1 MPEAVANS
9 LTHGIQLNY
18 VGVKAIHFE
27 SVRLPSTYRQEDLG
41 DLVLGNGRSE
51 YDRKEKV
58 ITVITKVEIKAK
70 DGTLEARI
78 ELVAQFRVDESQFP
92 ADRVEDWA
100 ERAAYFVL
108 LPFLREH
115 LYSLSCRTGMPL
127 VMMPL
132 LQLPTFTVSPPEGPQ
147 PELFTKREAAFS

>member
-1 MPEAVANS
+1 MADAAPNS
-9 LTHGIQLNY
+9 PAHGIQLNY

-27 SVRLPSTYRQEDLG
+27 SVRLPSLYRPEDLG

-51 YDRKEKV
+51 YDSEGKT
-58 ITVITKVEIKAK
+58 ITVVTKVEIKSK
-70 DGTLEARI
+70 DESLEARI
-78 ELVAQFRVDESQFP
+78 ELVAQFQVDESRFP

-100 ERAAYFVL
+100 EKAAYFVL

-115 LYSLSCRTGMPL
+115 LYSLSLRTGMPP

-132 LQLPTFTVSPPEGPQ
+132 LQLPTYAVSAPEGAAA
-147 PELFTKREAAFS
+147 REEAFS